1 VSKAEKLGFHFKKSA
16 FDAPVRSV
24 KLCRFAWTYV
34 QRSFKLWAPIH
45 GQNVRICSVVAV
57 HDNQRASILQAG
69 RVLPLEVNFGE
80 CDWVAQQR
88 PKQLRVS
95 QPQPLS
101 SRERVGNE
109 GFSSCARVSASSK
122 QQMRFRDDEKSR
134 EQAKAQRGGQLTIHM
149 YVYTYII
156 RKG

>member
-1 VSKAEKLGFHFKKSA
+1 MQV
-16 FDAPVRSV
+16 
-24 KLCRFAWTYV
+24 
-34 QRSFKLWAPIH
+34 
-45 GQNVRICSVVAV
+45 
-57 HDNQRASILQAG
+57 G

-156 RKG
+156 